1 MTPLP
6 DHLNPSEHT
15 PEPLTVGDLTLL
27 IKGTLDMTFD
37 DVWVVGEIS
46 NLSRPRSGH
55 CYLTLKDATAQL
67 PAVVWRSSAS
77 RIRFDLA
84 DGQLVV
90 CHGRIDVYPPHGKYQ
105 LVIDTLEPLGQGG
118 LELAFRQLHAKLEAE
133 GLFAPE
139 RKRPIPTTV
148 RRVAVVTSP
157 TGAAVRDFLQVMAR
171 RTRRIDVLIVPV
183 RVQGDGASAEI
194 AAAIKMINQVGQPI
208 SQGGRPIPQGGRPIS
223 ERPRC
228 RSEID
233 NPPHT
238 NDNLPNTIDCI
249 VVTRGGGSLEDL
261 WAFNEETLV
270 RAVAESRIPVI
281 SAIGHEIDVTLCD
294 LAADL
299 RALTPSE
306 AAERISPNDAELAE
320 TLAAMQRFL
329 DRGMTQKMQLAAQR
343 LARFRDHPVF
353 VRSVETLV
361 FPVQKTLDHLDTGLQ
376 RGIKMRLDRAAVQ
389 LGTTAATLEAL
400 SPLAVL
406 GRGYSMTFDR
416 NNKLLTNAANLREDD
431 EITTR
436 FVDGTVRSIVRVGPI
451 QAGRC
456 HLP

>member
-1 MTPLP
+1 MTTIWDDLEQPQ
-6 DHLNPSEHT
+6 SK

-27 IKGTLDMTFD
+27 IKGTLEMTFA

-55 CYLTLKDATAQL
+55 CYLTLKDEMAQL
-67 PAVVWRSSAS
+67 PAVVWRSAAS

-84 DGQLVV
+84 DGQLIV

-105 LVIDTLEPLGQGG
+105 LVIDAMEPLGQGG

-133 GLFAPE
+133 GLFALE
-139 RKRPIPTTV
+139 RKRPIPKLV

-183 RVQGDGASAEI
+183 RVQGDGASTEI
-194 AAAIKMINQVGQPI
+194 AAAIKMLNKHFGGGHGQRE
-208 SQGGRPIPQGGRPIS
+208 QCDPQPVV
-223 ERPRC
+223 
-228 RSEID
+228 
-233 NPPHT
+233 
-238 NDNLPNTIDCI
+238 LPQPSAKPIDCI

-261 WAFNEETLV
+261 WTFNEEPLV
-270 RAVAESRIPVI
+270 RAVAASQIPVV
-281 SAIGHEIDVTLCD
+281 SAVGHEIDVTLCD

-306 AAERISPNDAELAE
+306 AAERIAPNDAELAE
-320 TLAAMQRFL
+320 TLTAMQRFL
-329 DRGMTQKMQLAAQR
+329 ERGITQKFQLAEQR
-343 LARFRDHPVF
+343 LERFRDHSIFTRP
-353 VRSVETLV
+353 VETLI
-361 FPVQKTLDHLDTGLQ
+361 FPAQTTLDHLDERLH
-376 RGIKMRLDRAAVQ
+376 RGIKTRLERAAAQ
-389 LGTTAATLEAL
+389 LGNIAATLGAF

-406 GRGYSMTFDR
+406 GRGYSMTFGRDA
-416 NNKLLTNAANLREDD
+416 KLLTRVAGLREGD

-436 FVDGTVRSIVRVGPI
+436 LADGTIQSVVRGKKVSAETYPRLE
-451 QAGRC
+451 R
-456 HLP
+456 

>member
-1 MTPLP
+1 MTTLSNDP
-6 DHLNPSEHT
+6 DQPEGN

-27 IKGTLDMTFD
+27 IKGTLDTVFA

-55 CYLTLKDATAQL
+55 VYLTLKDETAQL
-67 PAVVWRSSAS
+67 PAVVWRSSAL

-105 LVIDTLEPLGQGG
+105 LVIDTMEPLGQGG

-139 RKRPIPTTV
+139 RKRPIPKTV

-183 RVQGDGASAEI
+183 RVQGDGASREI
-194 AAAIKMINQVGQPI
+194 AAAIKMLNRQ
-208 SQGGRPIPQGGRPIS
+208 
-223 ERPRC
+223 
-228 RSEID
+228 
-233 NPPHT
+233 PHT
-238 NDNLPNTIDCI
+238 EPVDCI

-261 WAFNEETLV
+261 WAFNEEPLV
-270 RAVAESRIPVI
+270 RAVAESQIPVV

-306 AAERISPNDAELAE
+306 AAERIAPNDAELAE
-320 TLAAMQRFL
+320 TLTAMQRFL
-329 DRGMTQKMQLAAQR
+329 DRGLTQKIQLAAQR
-343 LARFRDHPVF
+343 VARFREHPVF
-353 VRSVETLV
+353 VRPAETLI
-361 FPVQKTLDHLDTGLQ
+361 FPAQTTLDHLDERLQ
-376 RGIKMRLDRAAVQ
+376 RGITRHLERAAAQ
-389 LGTTAATLEAL
+389 LGHTAATLEAL

-416 NNKLLTNAANLREDD
+416 DNKLLTGTNDLYEGD

-436 FVDGTVRSIVRVGPI
+436 FTDGTVQSVVRSIEPT
-451 QAGRC
+451 AE
-456 HLP
+456 